1 MSTHRPDDELSFHF
15 RLDHR
20 LLARSNRFVFTVSVE
35 GGGGG
40 DLSKAQQLLP
50 PAHPFGAVSAT
61 TSLVTW
67 CLPPAGNPLQSVRS
81 SDGGICAL
89 GFATMF
95 GGHPDHVVGKVYS
108 PPLASYDAN
117 PPSDARPARMVNAP
131 GCPDFIPPSPCGTIN
146 FAFHPTFASELT
158 GAGHSSSGVAN
169 DVVIWLLT
177 GSAVSGPHVTQFRGV
192 TGTTSECPPDVEAP
206 APPAAL
212 VAGVDLRPA
221 PAKLSLQVT
230 APFLA
235 QPIALPLTRRDA
247 ECNLSE
253 SVWASCSKAHP
264 EMRWKLWVMHN
275 NGHPYA
281 ILSLQHLFGTRLEAP
296 LVWRALAWNLPGEV
310 RFQSDSP
317 DATAQMPVVVV
328 TA

>member
-1 MSTHRPDDELSFHF
+1 
-15 RLDHR
+15 
-20 LLARSNRFVFTVSVE
+20 
-35 GGGGG
+35 
-40 DLSKAQQLLP
+40 LP
-50 PAHPFGAVSAT
+50 SI
-61 TSLVTW
+61 
-67 CLPPAGNPLQSVRS
+67 GNPQQSVRA
-81 SDGGICAL
+81 SDGGVCAL

-108 PPLASYDAN
+108 PPRASYPAN
-117 PPSDARPARMVNAP
+117 PPNDAQAARMVNAP
-131 GCPDFIPPSPCGTIN
+131 GCPEFTPPSPCGTVN
-146 FAFHPTFASELT
+146 FAFHSTFASELT
-158 GAGHSSSGVAN
+158 GAGHSSSGVQN
-169 DVVIWLLT
+169 DLVIWLLT
-177 GSAVSGPHVTQFRGV
+177 GSSVSGPHIAPFRGV
-192 TGTTSECPPDVEAP
+192 TATTTECGAPAESP
-206 APPAAL
+206 APPPSAIAA
-212 VAGVDLRPA
+212 AGMRQA

-247 ECNLSE
+247 ECNHSE
-253 SVWASCSKAHP
+253 TVWASCSKAHP

-275 NGHPYA
+275 HGHPYA